1 MTRRLEVVWPDPAL
15 FRARSGRPIR
25 ILAVSDIF
33 DPALAEE
40 RNRCELGPI
49 DLILG
54 CGDLDCDDL
63 AFVTDGFAAPLLHV
77 LGNHDSAERWA
88 VSTVC
93 PSPMLG
99 TSVKRAVGVAVAG
112 LSWPGRPGRRAVRSD
127 FGSWQQVLSLALRR
141 LRSSGPLIIISHVP
155 PLGLGDEPNG
165 TYHRGFRAYLWLLER
180 LRPCLWLHGHT
191 PLASARDWRT
201 TSGDT
206 VLANVAGA
214 VLIELVPPE
223 GPATAVDGGESQA
236 PTETPGPL
244 IGE

>member
-15 FRARSGRPIR
+15 FRARGGRSIR
-25 ILAVSDIF
+25 ILAVSDSF

-40 RNRCELGPI
+40 RNRRELGPI

-77 LGNHDSAERWA
+77 LGNHDSAERRA

-99 TSVKRAVGVAVAG
+99 TGVRRAAGVAVAG

-127 FGSWQQVLSLALRR
+127 LGSWQQVLSLALRR
-141 LRSSGPLIIISHVP
+141 LRSSEPLIIISHVP

-191 PLASARDWRT
+191 PLASALDWRI

-214 VLIELVPPE
+214 VLVELISPE
-223 GPATAVDGGESQA
+223 GRFPAAVQGQSEASTGTAGSALPE
-236 PTETPGPL
+236 
-244 IGE
+244 